1 MKRLLLSV
9 LILLATVICLGM
21 GELGG
26 EPAGKVPETDVQIT
40 AEIVDRAGVE
50 TRLTQFSMDAKTY
63 LDAQRGNGQMTIPFQ
78 ELAAVTFGK
87 ANGDQLPVQVT
98 LKSGQVL
105 DLTVRKRAMFYG
117 STGFGAFVIKA
128 RDLARIEFP

>member
-1 MKRLLLSV
+1 MKRLLLPV
-9 LILLATVICLGM
+9 LILFVAVICLGM

-105 DLTVRKRAMFYG
+105 DLTVRKRAVFYG
-117 STGFGAFVIKA
+117 STGFGTFVIKA
-128 RDLARIEFP
+128 RDLARIKFP